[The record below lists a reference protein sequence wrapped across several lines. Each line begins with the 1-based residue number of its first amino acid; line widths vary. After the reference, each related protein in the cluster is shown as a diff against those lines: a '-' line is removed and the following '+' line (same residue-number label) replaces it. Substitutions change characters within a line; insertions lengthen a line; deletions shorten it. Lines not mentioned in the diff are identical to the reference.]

1 MTSCLSDTL
10 EYYKENAEAFVSGTL
25 TADMS
30 DARNRFLAR
39 LQKEAYILDFGC
51 GSGRDAKAFLEA
63 GYQVDATDGSEEVCQ
78 KAANY
83 TGIPVKHMLFSDL
96 NAVEQYDGVWACA
109 SILHLPKDELCDVM
123 KKISIALKQDGV
135 LYTSFKY
142 GSFEGMKNG
151 RFFTNF
157 TKKSLFAFMRDIN
170 TFKILEVWI
179 THDVRPGR
187 GNEKWINILACRI

>member
-30 DARNRFLAR
+30 DARNRFLAK

-78 KAANY
+78 KATNY

-170 TFKILEVWI
+170 TFKILEMWI

-187 GNEKWINILACRI
+187 GNEKWINILARRI

>member
-10 EYYKENAEAFVSGTL
+10 EYYKENAEAFVLGTL

-30 DARNRFLAR
+30 DARTRFLAR

-78 KAANY
+78 KATDY

-109 SILHLPKDELCDVM
+109 SILHLPKGELYDVM
-123 KKISIALKQDGV
+123 KRISIALKQDGV

-151 RFFTNF
+151 RYFTNF
-157 TKKSLFAFMRDIN
+157 TKKSLTAFMRDIN
-170 TFKILEVWI
+170 AFKTLEMWI
-179 THDVRPGR
+179 TRDVRPGR
-187 GNEKWINILACRI
+187 ENEKWINILARRI